1 MAHYSSVTT
10 FSMGKHYLAALNNYG
25 RCCKILS
32 KNYHLFLERKIL
44 VYSMLLNTKMMA
56 IFRLFLTLRYVSD
69 FAYLDGKNE

>member
-1 MAHYSSVTT
+1 MAGVAK
-10 FSMGKHYLAALNNYG
+10 F
-25 RCCKILS
+25 CPKIIIF
-32 KNYHLFLERKIL
+32 FLERKIL